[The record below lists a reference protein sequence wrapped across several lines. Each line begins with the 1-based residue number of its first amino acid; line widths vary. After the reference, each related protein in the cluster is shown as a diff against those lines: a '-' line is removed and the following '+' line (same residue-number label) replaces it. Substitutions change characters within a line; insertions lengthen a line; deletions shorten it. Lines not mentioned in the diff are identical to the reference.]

1 MENENYFREGD
12 YVWLNV
18 WYRGKPKHII
28 GQIIKVSSDNVFW
41 GYYSIFVPVIKRVV
55 YLPATAIRLAT
66 DSELAWFL
74 VTHEEAQS

>member
-18 WYRGKPKHII
+18 WDRSKPKHTI

-41 GYYSIFVPVIKRVV
+41 GYYSIFVPVIKWVV
-55 YLPATAIRLAT
+55 DRPATAIRLAT